1 MSYNTVYSLEWPGDR
16 PTMEDIVTVLVFTS
30 NATNNDASQNPGSFE
45 EHART
50 WRIILEGSDETT
62 WYEHQEDMARISR
75 IWPGVVFT
83 LNLNGEDSRDFLK
96 EYYLNG
102 KVQTAPGEIVYEK
115 FQPEK
120 LAEPNGT
127 GPEPAVSLEN
137 SPQTMSMP
145 QSPQH
150 TDSPQAGP
158 TTADRTPEFQ
168 LTELNLR
175 EEARSQVLNSLHDT
189 MANLKPGAL
198 HREMAD
204 MPEARERVAGYVQEW
219 IDRIESRGFFS

>member
-30 NATNNDASQNPGSFE
+30 NATNNDASQNPGSFQ

-62 WYEHQEDMARISR
+62 WYEHQEDMARVSR

-137 SPQTMSMP
+137 IS

-150 TDSPQAGP
+150 TDSPQARP
-158 TTADRTPEFQ
+158 ATPDRTPEFQ

-189 MANLKPGAL
+189 ISNLEPGTL
-198 HREMAD
+198 YHEMAEI
-204 MPEARERVAGYVQEW
+204 PEARERIAGYVQEW
-219 IDRIESRGFFS
+219 IDRIESHGLLP

>member
-1 MSYNTVYSLEWPGDR
+1 MSYKTVYSLEWAGDR
-16 PTMEDIVTVLVFTS
+16 PTMEDIVTVMVFTS
-30 NATNNDASQNPGSFE
+30 NETNED
-45 EHART
+45 ART

-62 WYEHQEDMARISR
+62 WYEHQEDMARVSR
-75 IWPGVVFT
+75 VWPGVTFT

-137 SPQTMSMP
+137 IS

-175 EEARSQVLNSLHDT
+175 EEAKSQVLNSLHDT

-198 HREMAD
+198 HHEMAD

>member
-1 MSYNTVYSLEWPGDR
+1 
-16 PTMEDIVTVLVFTS
+16 
-30 NATNNDASQNPGSFE
+30 
-45 EHART
+45 
-50 WRIILEGSDETT
+50 
-62 WYEHQEDMARISR
+62 MARVSR

-127 GPEPAVSLEN
+127 GPEPAVSLEHLPN
-137 SPQTMSMP
+137 HEPAAP
-145 QSPQH
+145 
-150 TDSPQAGP
+150 DSPQARP
-158 TTADRTPEFQ
+158 ATADRTPEFQ

-175 EEARSQVLNSLHDT
+175 EEAKSQVLNSLHDT